1 MTASA
6 SSRRQVPR
14 RSRASRRPSG
24 GRMSSRPAPDRAR
37 PDKAHVQQ
45 RDTWRAMS
53 EDSTT
58 PDLAELARAA
68 LEAINRRAF
77 DALMSYAAPDF
88 VYDTSPSGF
97 GVYEGEAA
105 IRDFITGYWDAFEE
119 LSFELEE
126 FVDLGN
132 GVTFSVNRQHARPV
146 GSSAHIHA
154 REAHIT
160 EWTKGMAV
168 RVTVYNDIEEAR
180 AAAVRLAESRE

>member
-1 MTASA
+1 
-6 SSRRQVPR
+6 
-14 RSRASRRPSG
+14 
-24 GRMSSRPAPDRAR
+24 
-37 PDKAHVQQ
+37 
-45 RDTWRAMS
+45 MS

-58 PDLAELARAA
+58 PDLAELARAS
-68 LEAINRRAF
+68 LEAINRRDF

-119 LSFELEE
+119 LSFEFEE

-180 AAAVRLAESRE
+180 AAAGRLPESRESAVAQENVEIVRRRNNV